1 MAGGTS
7 IKLEVETDENL
18 GDGGEDDETI
28 DDVRA
33 KKILTHLINSN
44 FSFKNGRIKTC

>member
-33 KKILTHLINSN
+33 KKY
-44 FSFKNGRIKTC
+44 